1 MDGWFGRCCRCPR
14 ETAKK
19 RIGNH
24 GILNGIYVF
33 FSSFSL
39 KWPLQN
45 LRAHVNISHYFLIW
59 SAKLQPLALNCSF
72 FDSSALQS
80 SCTTATISIPFVIAV
95 WDPSIRM
102 MTNVLASLFR
112 MMDTHYK
119 AANSISEFGFPIFIS
134 KFSSRIAPAR
144 YQPNCNAFRFRTK
157 FFSKPKFWSPYQ
169 LDGSVARRWSV
180 FGT

>member
-1 MDGWFGRCCRCPR
+1 MELTSCQPTTYR
-14 ETAKK
+14 EWTGGLDVVADAHV
-19 RIGNH
+19 RLQRRELVIME
-24 GILNGIYVF
+24 F
-33 FSSFSL
+33 WMEFTCFSALLAWSGHFRTWDS
-39 KWPLQN
+39 
-45 LRAHVNISHYFLIW
+45 AHVNISHYFLIW

-102 MTNVLASLFR
+102 MTNVLASLFG

-144 YQPNCNAFRFRTK
+144 Y
-157 FFSKPKFWSPYQ
+157 
-169 LDGSVARRWSV
+169 
-180 FGT
+180 